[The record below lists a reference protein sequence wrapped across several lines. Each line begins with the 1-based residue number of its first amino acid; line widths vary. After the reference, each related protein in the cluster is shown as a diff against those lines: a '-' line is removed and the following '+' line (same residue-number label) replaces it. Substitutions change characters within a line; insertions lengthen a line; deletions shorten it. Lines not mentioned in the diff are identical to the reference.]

1 MPLYIKVVIER
12 ENMKFY
18 YGDGI
23 KNAHL
28 LVKNEKGEIVFEF
41 DNLQDFSEI
50 ELKLNPGKYDYIF
63 KMSNNEE
70 YKGRVVVP
78 G

>member
-12 ENMKFY
+12 KNIKFY
-18 YGDGI
+18 GVGI

-28 LVKNEKGEIVFEF
+28 LVKNEKGEIVFESN
-41 DNLQDFSEI
+41 NLRDFSEVKV
-50 ELKLNPGKYDYIF
+50 KLNPGKYDYIF
-63 KMSNNEE
+63 KISNHEK